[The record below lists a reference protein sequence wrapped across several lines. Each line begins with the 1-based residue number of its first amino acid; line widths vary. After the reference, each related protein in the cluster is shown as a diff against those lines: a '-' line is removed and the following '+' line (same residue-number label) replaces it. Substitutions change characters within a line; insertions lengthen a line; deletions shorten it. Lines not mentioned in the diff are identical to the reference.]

1 MNTSQAEG
9 MTVTIVDAARPVPG
23 GADTHSDL
31 NVASC
36 LVTGGVDTH
45 LDLNVAA
52 ALDPVGGLLGVAEF
66 PTTLAGHRELLG
78 WLSGFGP
85 VARAGVEG
93 TGSYGAGLARF
104 LRAAGVEVVEVDR
117 PNRQARRRSGKSDPL
132 DAIEAARAALSG
144 RACGA
149 AKSRDGNVEAI
160 RVLVVAKRSARSAKI
175 QTLNQIRHL
184 SFTAPDQLRQRLA
197 GVSRQQLAARA
208 AALRPP
214 TVESAD
220 PVITATKTALRI
232 LGRRV
237 LALDAEK
244 ARIDALLATL
254 VTQTAPQLLTVFG
267 VGIDTAAELLVTAG
281 DNPGRLRSEAA
292 WAHLCGTSP
301 IPASSGKVTRYR
313 LNRGGDRQANRALWG
328 IVITRLGNDPRTRA
342 YMARRLGE
350 GRSKPEVIRI
360 LKRYVAREVY
370 HHLPRP

>member
-1 MNTSQAEG
+1 
-9 MTVTIVDAARPVPG
+9 MTVTIVDVARPVTGSGDAHP
-23 GADTHSDL
+23 DL
-31 NVASC
+31 RAAPC

-52 ALDPVGGLLGVAEF
+52 ALDGIGGLLGVAEF
-66 PTTLAGHRELLG
+66 PATLAGHRRMLG
-78 WLSGFGP
+78 WLAGFGP
-85 VARAGVEG
+85 VARVGVEG

-104 LRAAGVEVVEVDR
+104 LRGAGIEIVEVDR
-117 PNRQARRRSGKSDPL
+117 PNRQARLRSGKSDPL

-160 RVLVVAKRSARSAKI
+160 RALVVAKRSARSAKI

-184 SFTAPDQLRQRLA
+184 SFTAPEQLRQRLA
-197 GVSRQQLAARA
+197 GVSRHHLAARA
-208 AALRPP
+208 AALRPSQR
-214 TVESAD
+214 EGAD
-220 PVITATKTALRI
+220 PVIAATKTALRI

-237 LALDAEK
+237 LALDEEK
-244 ARIDALLATL
+244 ARIDALLSTL
-254 VTQTAPQLLTVFG
+254 VAQTAPQLLAVFG
-267 VGIDTAAELLVTAG
+267 VGIDTAAALLVTAG

-292 WAHLCGTSP
+292 WAHLCGTAP

-328 IVITRLGNDPRTRA
+328 IVITRLRNDPRTKA
-342 YMARRLGE
+342 YMTRRLAE
-350 GRSKPEVIRI
+350 GRSKPEVIRV

>member
-254 VTQTAPQLLTVFG
+254 VTPTAPQLLTVFG

-292 WAHLCGTSP
+292 WAHLCGTAP
-301 IPASSGKVTRYR
+301 IPSSSGKVTRYR

>member
-1 MNTSQAEG
+1 

-23 GADTHSDL
+23 GADTHPDL
-31 NVASC
+31 NVAPC

-52 ALDPVGGLLGVAEF
+52 ALDRVGGLLGVAEF
-66 PTTLAGHRELLG
+66 PTTAAGHRDLLG

-85 VARAGVEG
+85 VDRAGVEG

-104 LRAAGVEVVEVDR
+104 LRAAGVPVIEVDR
-117 PNRQARRRSGKSDPL
+117 PNRQARRRAGKSDPL

-160 RVLVVAKRSARSAKI
+160 RALVVAKRSARSAKI
-175 QTLNQIRHL
+175 QALNQIRHL
-184 SFTAPDQLRQRLA
+184 SFTAPEQLRQRLA
-197 GVSRQQLAARA
+197 GVSRHHLAARA
-208 AALRPP
+208 AALRPGSR
-214 TVESAD
+214 EGAD
-220 PVITATKTALRI
+220 PVIAATKTALRL

-244 ARIDALLATL
+244 ARIDALLTML
-254 VTQTAPQLLTVFG
+254 VTQTAPRLLELFG
-267 VGIDTAAELLVTAG
+267 VGVDTAAALLVTAG

-292 WAHLCGTSP
+292 WAHLCGTAP
-301 IPASSGKVTRYR
+301 IPASSGKVTRCR
-313 LNRGGDRQANRALWG
+313 LTRGGDRQANCALWG
-328 IVITRLGNDPRTRA
+328 IVITRLRNDPRTKA
-342 YMARRLGE
+342 YMARRLAE
-350 GRSKPEVIRI
+350 GRSKPEVIRV

-370 HHLPRP
+370 HRLPRA